1 MLLARQKLCAEF
13 LKFSNRYRG
22 SHFLIK
28 ESTSITF
35 LDLNFTKHLYS
46 LPCEHESEKFHKA
59 LLLTTA
65 LGIFVSTQMTTIA
78 QARAPRVR
86 LGTTTLYSVLAG
98 STVTNTGP
106 TTISGSAG
114 GSVGLS
120 PGTSFTGSASVTM
133 SGSVHIADGA
143 ASTAKADLVTAYN
156 DLGIPTPTILSSPD
170 LAGRVV
176 VAGTYKTSAGTFS
189 NSGKLTLDAKG
200 DPNAVFIF
208 QAESTVITSTASS
221 MALTNGAQAC
231 NVFWRVGSS
240 ATLGANST
248 FIGSVIALTSI
259 TATTGAKILGQLLAR
274 NGAVTLDTNTIINNA
289 CVTAA
294 ATTTTVK
301 ATATTVAIRSTPT
314 TLVRRSTTTVARPTT
329 TIARASTTSTTA
341 ATRATPTTIAG
352 NTATTTTTPEDVLPS
367 TGKNSGTL
375 LVLALALI
383 CLGVMPVLALKR
395 RNS

>member
-1 MLLARQKLCAEF
+1 MRVK
-13 LKFSNRYRG
+13 N
-22 SHFLIK
+22 
-28 ESTSITF
+28 ST
-35 LDLNFTKHLYS
+35 
-46 LPCEHESEKFHKA
+46 KA

-120 PGTSFTGSASVTM
+120 PGTSFTGSASVTL

-143 ASTAKADLVTAYN
+143 AEIAKADLVTAYN
-156 DLGIPTPTILSSPD
+156 DLGIPTPTVLSSPD

-208 QAESTVITSTASS
+208 QAASTVITSTASS

-240 ATLGANST
+240 ATLGVNST

-294 ATTTTVK
+294 ATTTTAK
-301 ATATTVAIRSTPT
+301 ATATTVAIRSTT
-314 TLVRRSTTTVARPTT
+314 TLAARSTTTLARGT
-329 TIARASTTSTTA
+329 TTSTAVAPSATSTTTA
-341 ATRATPTTIAG
+341 G
-352 NTATTTTTPEDVLPS
+352 STATTTPEDLLPS
-367 TGKNSGTL
+367 TGKNSGIL
-375 LVLALALI
+375 LAIALALI
-383 CLGVMPVLALKR
+383 GFGAVQVVALKR
-395 RNS
+395 RNL

>member
-1 MLLARQKLCAEF
+1 MRVK
-13 LKFSNRYRG
+13 N
-22 SHFLIK
+22 
-28 ESTSITF
+28 ST
-35 LDLNFTKHLYS
+35 
-46 LPCEHESEKFHKA
+46 KA

-143 ASTAKADLVTAYN
+143 AEIAKADLVTAYN
-156 DLGIPTPTILSSPD
+156 DLGIPTPTVLSSPD

-176 VAGTYKTSAGTFS
+176 VAGTYKTSAGTFF

-208 QAESTVITSTASS
+208 QAASTVITSTASS

-240 ATLGANST
+240 ATLGVNST

-259 TATTGAKILGQLLAR
+259 TATTGAKILG
-274 NGAVTLDTNTIINNA
+274 
-289 CVTAA
+289 
-294 ATTTTVK
+294 
-301 ATATTVAIRSTPT
+301 
-314 TLVRRSTTTVARPTT
+314 
-329 TIARASTTSTTA
+329 
-341 ATRATPTTIAG
+341 
-352 NTATTTTTPEDVLPS
+352 
-367 TGKNSGTL
+367 
-375 LVLALALI
+375 
-383 CLGVMPVLALKR
+383 
-395 RNS
+395 

>member
-1 MLLARQKLCAEF
+1 MRV
-13 LKFSNRYRG
+13 NN
-22 SHFLIK
+22 
-28 ESTSITF
+28 ST
-35 LDLNFTKHLYS
+35 
-46 LPCEHESEKFHKA
+46 KA

-98 STVTNTGP
+98 SAVTNTGP
-106 TTISGSAG
+106 TTISGFAG

-120 PGTSFTGSASVTM
+120 PGTSFTGSASVTL
-133 SGSVHIADGA
+133 SGSIHIADDA
-143 ASTAKADLVTAYN
+143 AEIAKADLVTAYN

-170 LAGRVV
+170 LAGRVIK
-176 VAGTYKTSAGTFS
+176 AGTYKTSAGTFS
-189 NSGKLTLDAKG
+189 NTGKLTLDAKG

-208 QAESTVITSTASS
+208 QAASTVTTSTASS

-240 ATLGANST
+240 ATLGVNST
-248 FIGSVIALTSI
+248 FIASVIALTSI

-274 NGAVTLDTNTIINNA
+274 NGAVTLDTNTIINNK

-301 ATATTVAIRSTPT
+301 ATTKTTKITTTTVA
-314 TLVRRSTTTVARPTT
+314 VRSTTTLARGT
-329 TIARASTTSTTA
+329 TTSTAVTPS
-341 ATRATPTTIAG
+341 ATSTTIAG
-352 NTATTTTTPEDVLPS
+352 STATTTPEDVLPS
-367 TGKNSGTL
+367 TGKNSGSL
-375 LVLALALI
+375 LAIALALI
-383 CLGVMPVLALKR
+383 GFGAVQVVALKR
-395 RNS
+395 RNL